1 MEEEKLSFEEA
12 FRQLEE
18 TVRALEGGDLA
29 LAEMVA
35 LYERGVRLA
44 DSCSR
49 LLDEAE
55 MRVTQLT
62 PPSGWPTPLPE
73 LGAEEGEGS

>member
-1 MEEEKLSFEEA
+1 MEEEKLSFEAA

-44 DSCSR
+44 DFCSR

-62 PPSGWPTPLPE
+62 PPSDWPPQTLE
-73 LGAEEGEGS
+73 LGAEEEGG

>member
-18 TVRALEGGDLA
+18 TVRALEAGDLA

-44 DSCSR
+44 DFCSR

-62 PPSGWPTPLPE
+62 PPSGWPPQTLE
-73 LGAEEGEGS
+73 LGAEEEGG